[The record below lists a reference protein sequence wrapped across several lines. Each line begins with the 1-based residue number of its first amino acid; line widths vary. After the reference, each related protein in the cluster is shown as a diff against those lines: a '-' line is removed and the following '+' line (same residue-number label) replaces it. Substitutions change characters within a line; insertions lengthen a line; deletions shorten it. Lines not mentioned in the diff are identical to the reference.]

1 MLRNPKAR
9 LALYGFA
16 FLALVVVGSLNTLNV
31 IDSGTAASAT
41 TLINAVA
48 QILGVGGVGTAAA
61 VLLRQL
67 NAGTLA
73 ISGTPDQQLAQAA
86 QQYAEQVA
94 KMKTNVSEAQSA
106 LSAVIGSLP
115 LPPEVAAPVTQVAD
129 TVVSDDVVT
138 TCGDALR

>member
-9 LALYGFA
+9 LALYGLA

-94 KMKTNVSEAQSA
+94 KMKTNVTEAQSA

-115 LPPEVAAPVTQVAD
+115 LPPEAAAPVTQVAD
-129 TVVSDDVVT
+129 TVGDVVT